1 MTDSQGLNP
10 KDIVGAKKAPL
21 GFVPPA
27 LYIGAAEGMAIG
39 ADKYGPFNWRGH
51 LPIQYMTYV
60 EAMLRHL
67 LALVDGQD
75 LAEDTGVHHLK
86 HVLAGGGILLDA
98 IESGRV
104 VDNRPIKGPAADMLR
119 AQDKSVARPT
129 DEEIVTKLLEDS
141 GWDPVL
147 PGDSVYIGCD
157 PTECEDPDCGVHDP
171 SLGCL

>member
-86 HVLAGGGILLDA
+86 HVL
-98 IESGRV
+98 
-104 VDNRPIKGPAADMLR
+104 PAAAFCSMPSSPAGWSTTARSRALLR
-119 AQDKSVARPT
+119 TCSALRT
-129 DEEIVTKLLEDS
+129 R
-141 GWDPVL
+141 VL
-147 PGDSVYIGCD
+147 PA
-157 PTECEDPDCGVHDP
+157 PQTRK
-171 SLGCL
+171 